1 MVRNENVIIQSLE
14 NYPKNCKSL
23 LNCVAVPQKQKSNFI
38 KIFNV
43 E

>member
-23 LNCVAVPQKQKSNFI
+23 LNCVEFTKTKSNFI
-38 KIFNV
+38 KIMWNK
-43 E
+43 